1 MKRLG
6 LFAALLFLLLTVSCN
21 SPVSSVEPTVVP
33 ITGTLEAPVAT
44 PTAQKTVMEQPTPT
58 ATPTPEINPYIFD
71 AGDQDLDI
79 STGSFF
85 LQFEEG
91 ALGNIE
97 ISAGLVSPINTG
109 DYETTS
115 QGLTLGTGIGVSRA
129 DNYGNVLLGFHSGYH
144 RNDPLQAEPLRF
156 YFEKWGASDKA
167 VEDKLT
173 QSLGS
178 KGTLRVGN
186 AEVKVTVA
194 AAIRVDNAAAIE
206 IQLYPEKILDIVT
219 DEKYTVIG
227 DRIPFNIA
235 KDSTHRIMINF
246 CGWDGPGKNYSYY
259 RYVIIFDVF
268 EVPQTQ
274 TP

>member
-227 DRIPFNIA
+227 DRIPFNNA
-235 KDSTHRIMINF
+235 KNNGHKIVVNF
-246 CGWDGPGKNYSYY
+246 CGWGPDNNYSYY
-259 RYVIIFDVF
+259 RYVIILDVF